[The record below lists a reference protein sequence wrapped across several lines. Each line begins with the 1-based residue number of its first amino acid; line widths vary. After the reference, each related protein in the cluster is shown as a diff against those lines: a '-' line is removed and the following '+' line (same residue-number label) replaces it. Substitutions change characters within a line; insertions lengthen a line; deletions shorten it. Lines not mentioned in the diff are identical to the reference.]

1 MVIKSF
7 EEFFYMS
14 SKVAKNIK
22 ISSFFIFWIGIIASV
37 FGGFF
42 IILSANPIG
51 FLVILI
57 GSFISW
63 LFYIMLY
70 GFGQLIENSG
80 IIAYGFEV
88 IQNDTPNYHFNKSTK
103 AEDKIAVLNDLKNKG
118 LITEEEYNDK
128 SENLK

>member
-1 MVIKSF
+1 MKYKI
-7 EEFFYMS
+7 
-14 SKVAKNIK
+14 AKKIK

-63 LFYIMLY
+63 LSYLILY
-70 GFGQLIENSG
+70 GFGQLIENSNT
-80 IIAYGFEV
+80 IAYSIAEV
-88 IQNDTPNYHFNKSTK
+88 QNAASSYQFNHDTK

-128 SENLK
+128 SEKLK

>member
-1 MVIKSF
+1 MKYKI
-7 EEFFYMS
+7 
-14 SKVAKNIK
+14 AKNIK

-63 LFYIMLY
+63 LSYLILY
-70 GFGQLIENSG
+70 GFGQLIENSNT
-80 IIAYGFEV
+80 IAYSIAEV
-88 IQNDTPNYHFNKSTK
+88 QNAASSYQFNHDTK

-118 LITEEEYNDK
+118 LITEEEYNNK
-128 SENLK
+128 SEHLK